1 MMNCIYYMICWL
13 LHVVS
18 CVSSHNLGNEFGF
31 FWWCMLSGVRRSL
44 ERLTRGII
52 GTRRRKGTTLY
63 VVQYCSKTLRGGEGE
78 LQKPSLVSMIQQRM
92 CESHLFP
99 TMHVFW
105 DVPGYVPTC
114 LVRERN
120 GHQFEECH
128 SCHESWCSVRVYGRT
143 TNCGART
150 YLKAWN
156 LNKFETCGQK
166 GELSRLRCS
175 KYLKI
180 MASYWCPKLQ
190 NSTESHFE
198 TVHHFDRLRGEGKRG
213 CPAQLRTWPQ
223 GFRKQEVYNTCNK
236 HSDLQCYSAHKYKY
250 FAIAMLL
257 QSYSRQSVWFFCQIN
272 IWWVDHQSWLLQLVH
287 LSTSNWKPLSPS
299 VQSCLRSEHG
309 RCSTLFNIK

>member
-1 MMNCIYYMICWL
+1 
-13 LHVVS
+13 
-18 CVSSHNLGNEFGF
+18 
-31 FWWCMLSGVRRSL
+31 
-44 ERLTRGII
+44 
-52 GTRRRKGTTLY
+52 
-63 VVQYCSKTLRGGEGE
+63 
-78 LQKPSLVSMIQQRM
+78 
-92 CESHLFP
+92 
-99 TMHVFW
+99 
-105 DVPGYVPTC
+105 
-114 LVRERN
+114 
-120 GHQFEECH
+120 
-128 SCHESWCSVRVYGRT
+128 
-143 TNCGART
+143 
-150 YLKAWN
+150 
-156 LNKFETCGQK
+156 
-166 GELSRLRCS
+166 
-175 KYLKI
+175 
-180 MASYWCPKLQ
+180 MASCWCPKLQ

-309 RCSTLFNIK
+309 RCSTLFNIKEWTDIDWFELYPSTNLSTHHLADLVSWANFYLKPYHEERAFLEDFGQPWAQPTNPFISFPFAPIVNSSRYNVQ